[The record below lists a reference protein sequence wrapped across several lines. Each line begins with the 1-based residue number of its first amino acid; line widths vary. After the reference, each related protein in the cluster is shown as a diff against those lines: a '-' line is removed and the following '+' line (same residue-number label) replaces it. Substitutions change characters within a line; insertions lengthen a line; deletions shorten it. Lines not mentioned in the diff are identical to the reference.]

1 VDRSQQEA
9 VAFFMVRNI
18 KGGALMTIRKVGVV
32 GCGLMG
38 GGIAQ
43 TCAQS
48 GYETVVLEVNQQ
60 LLDKGIARI
69 HSAWDMLAGKDKL
82 THGQVDEY
90 RSRLHGALNL
100 EDFADCDL
108 VIEAVLENME
118 EKLRLFPAL
127 DRIVKPEALLLSNTS
142 SLNITQ
148 MGAVTKRPDKVCGLH
163 FFNPAPVMKLVEV
176 VKTIVSSE
184 DTIETVR
191 QFALSLGKTPV
202 VAKDTAGF
210 IVNFLLIPYLLA
222 AIRMLENGMASR
234 DDIDTAMKLG
244 CGYPMG
250 PFTLL
255 DYVGLDTTMWAAE
268 AIYEEYKDPL
278 YAPPPLLRRMVQSGM
293 YGRKNGKGFY
303 NYQ

>member
-1 VDRSQQEA
+1 MA
-9 VAFFMVRNI
+9 IRN
-18 KGGALMTIRKVGVV
+18 VGIV

-48 GYETVVLEVNQQ
+48 GYETVVREVNQE
-60 LLDKGIARI
+60 LLNKGMARI
-69 HSAWDMLAGKDKL
+69 YAAWDMMAGKGKL
-82 THGQVDEY
+82 TQAQVDEN
-90 RSRLHGALNL
+90 RRRLHGTLNL

-108 VIEAVLENME
+108 VIEAVIENME

-127 DRIVKPEALLLSNTS
+127 DRIVKPEGLLLTNTS
-142 SLNITQ
+142 SLNVTQ

-163 FFNPAPVMKLVEV
+163 FFNPAPVMKLVEIV
-176 VKTIVSSE
+176 RTISTSDE
-184 DTIETVR
+184 TIDTVR
-191 QFALSLGKTPV
+191 QFAISLGKTPV
-202 VAKDTAGF
+202 LAKDTAGF

-222 AIRMLENGMASR
+222 AIRMLENGQASR

-255 DYVGLDTTMWAAE
+255 DYVGLDTTLWAAE

-293 YGRKNGKGFY
+293 YGKKSGRGFY
-303 NYQ
+303 DY

>member
-1 VDRSQQEA
+1 MA
-9 VAFFMVRNI
+9 
-18 KGGALMTIRKVGVV
+18 IRKVGVV

-48 GYETVVLEVNQQ
+48 GYEVVVREVNQQ
-60 LLDKGIARI
+60 LLDKGLARI
-69 HSAWDMLAGKDKL
+69 YDAWNTMASKGKL
-82 THGQVDEY
+82 TQGQVDEN
-90 RSRLHGALNL
+90 RARLHGTVNM

-127 DRIVKPEALLLSNTS
+127 DRILKPEALLLSNTS
-142 SLNITQ
+142 SLSVTQ
-148 MGAVTKRPDKVCGLH
+148 MGAVTKRADKICGLH
-163 FFNPAPVMKLVEV
+163 FFNPAPVMKLVEIV
-176 VKTIVSSE
+176 QTISSSQA
-184 DTIETVR
+184 TIDTVR
-191 QFALSLGKTPV
+191 QFATSLGKTPV
-202 VAKDTAGF
+202 LAKDTAGF

-278 YAPPPLLRRMVQSGM
+278 YAPPPLLRRMVASGM
-293 YGRKNGKGFY
+293 YGKKSGKGFY
-303 NYQ
+303 EY

>member
-1 VDRSQQEA
+1 
-9 VAFFMVRNI
+9 MN
-18 KGGALMTIRKVGVV
+18 IRKVGVV

-48 GYETVVLEVNQQ
+48 GYETIVREINQP
-60 LLDKGIARI
+60 LLDKGMARI
-69 HSAWDMLAGKDKL
+69 YSAWDTMANKGKL
-82 THGQVDEY
+82 TQGQVDEN
-90 RSRLHGALNL
+90 RARLHGTL
-100 EDFADCDL
+100 EMAGFADCDL

-127 DRIVKPEALLLSNTS
+127 DKILKPEALLLSNTS
-142 SLNITQ
+142 SLNVTQ
-148 MGAVTKRPDKVCGLH
+148 MGAVTKRADKVCGLH
-163 FFNPAPVMKLVEV
+163 FFNPAPVMKLVELV
-176 VKTIVSSE
+176 QTIATSPE
-184 DTIETVR
+184 TIEEVR
-191 QFALSLGKTPV
+191 KFAISLDKTPV
-202 VAKDTAGF
+202 LAKDTAGF

-278 YAPPPLLRRMVQSGM
+278 YAPPPLLRRMVISGM
-293 YGRKNGKGFY
+293 LGRKSGKGFY
-303 NYQ
+303 TYE

>member
-1 VDRSQQEA
+1 MA
-9 VAFFMVRNI
+9 
-18 KGGALMTIRKVGVV
+18 IRKVGVV

-48 GYETVVLEVNQQ
+48 GYETVVREINQP
-60 LLDKGIARI
+60 LLDKGLARI
-69 HSAWDMLAGKDKL
+69 YGAWDTMASKGKL
-82 THGQVDEY
+82 TSAQVDES
-90 RSRLHGALNL
+90 RSRLHGTL
-100 EDFADCDL
+100 EMADFADCDL
-108 VIEAVLENME
+108 IIEAVLENMQ

-127 DRIVKPEALLLSNTS
+127 DAILKLDALILSNTS
-142 SLNITQ
+142 SLSVTQ

-176 VKTIVSSE
+176 VQTISTSQE
-184 DTIETVR
+184 TIDMVK
-191 QFALSLGKTPV
+191 QFAISLGKTPV
-202 VAKDTAGF
+202 LAKDTAGF

-222 AIRMLENGMASR
+222 AIHMLENGLATR
-234 DDIDTAMKLG
+234 DDIDNAMKLG

-268 AIYEEYKDPL
+268 AIYEEFKDPL
-278 YAPPPLLRRMVQSGM
+278 YAPPPLLRRMVVSGM
-293 YGRKNGKGFY
+293 LGKKSGKGFY
-303 NYQ
+303 DYR

>member
-1 VDRSQQEA
+1 MA
-9 VAFFMVRNI
+9 
-18 KGGALMTIRKVGVV
+18 IRKFGVV

-48 GYETVVLEVNQQ
+48 GYETVVREVNQE
-60 LLDKGIARI
+60 LLDKGMARI
-69 HSAWDMLAGKDKL
+69 YAAWDMMAGKGKL
-82 THGQVDEY
+82 TQAQVDEN
-90 RSRLHGALNL
+90 RRRLHGTLNL
-100 EDFADCDL
+100 EDFDDCDL
-108 VIEAVLENME
+108 VIEAVIENME

-127 DRIVKPEALLLSNTS
+127 DHIVKPEALLLTNTS
-142 SLNITQ
+142 SLNVTQ

-163 FFNPAPVMKLVEV
+163 FFNPAPVMKLVEIV
-176 VKTIVSSE
+176 RTISTSDE
-184 DTIETVR
+184 TIDTVR
-191 QFALSLGKTPV
+191 QFAISLGKTPV
-202 VAKDTAGF
+202 LAKDTAGF

-222 AIRMLENGMASR
+222 AIRMLENGQASR

-255 DYVGLDTTMWAAE
+255 DYVGLDTTLWAAE

-293 YGRKNGKGFY
+293 YGKKSGRGFY
-303 NYQ
+303 DY

>member
-1 VDRSQQEA
+1 
-9 VAFFMVRNI
+9 
-18 KGGALMTIRKVGVV
+18 MTIRKVGVV

-48 GYETVVLEVNQQ
+48 GYKVVVREVNQE
-60 LLDKGIARI
+60 LLDKGLARI
-69 HSAWDMLAGKDKL
+69 YSTWNTMATKGKL
-82 THGQVDEY
+82 TNGQIDEN
-90 RSRLHGALNL
+90 RSRLHGTINL

-108 VIEAVLENME
+108 VIEAVIENME

-127 DRIVKPEALLLSNTS
+127 DRIVKHEGILLSNTS
-142 SLNITQ
+142 SLNVTQ
-148 MGAVTKRPDKVCGLH
+148 MGAVTRRSEKVGGLH

-176 VKTIVSSE
+176 VQTISTSE
-184 DTIETVR
+184 DTIETVK
-191 QFALSLGKTPV
+191 QFAISLGKTPV
-202 VAKDTAGF
+202 LAKDTAGF
-210 IVNFLLIPYLLA
+210 IVNFLLIPYLIA
-222 AIRMLENGMASR
+222 AIRMMENGQASR
-234 DDIDTAMKLG
+234 DDIDNAMKLG

-255 DYVGLDTTMWAAE
+255 DYVGLDTTLWAAD

-293 YGRKNGKGFY
+293 YGKKSGRGFY
-303 NYQ
+303 DYQ

>member
-1 VDRSQQEA
+1 MA
-9 VAFFMVRNI
+9 
-18 KGGALMTIRKVGVV
+18 IRKVGVV

-38 GGIAQ
+38 AGIAQ

-48 GYETVVLEVNQQ
+48 GYETIVREINQQ
-60 LLDKGIARI
+60 FLDKGTTRI
-69 HSAWDMLAGKDKL
+69 TSAWDTMASKGKI
-82 THGQVDEY
+82 TQGQVDEN
-90 RSRLHGALNL
+90 RARLHGTLDLA
-100 EDFADCDL
+100 DFADCDL
-108 VIEAVLENME
+108 VIEAVIENME

-127 DRIVKPEALLLSNTS
+127 DNVLKPEALLLTNTS
-142 SLNITQ
+142 SLNVTQ

-163 FFNPAPVMKLVEV
+163 FFNPAPVMKLVEIV
-176 VKTIVSSE
+176 QTISTSDE
-184 DTIETVR
+184 TIETVR
-191 QFALSLGKTPV
+191 QFAISLSKTPV
-202 VAKDTAGF
+202 LAKDRAGF

-222 AIRMLENGMASR
+222 AVRMLENGQASR

-255 DYVGLDTTMWAAE
+255 DYVGLDTRLWAAE

-278 YAPPPLLRRMVQSGM
+278 YAPPPLLRRMVLSGM
-293 YGRKNGKGFY
+293 YGKKSGKGFY

>member
-1 VDRSQQEA
+1 MGKKYQR
-9 VAFFMVRNI
+9 R
-18 KGGALMTIRKVGVV
+18 MTNDYTKSLCCRGWAD
-32 GCGLMG
+32 G

-48 GYETVVLEVNQQ
+48 GYETLVREVNQQ
-60 LLDKGIARI
+60 VLDKGLARI
-69 HSAWDMLAGKDKL
+69 QSNWDMLAGKGKM
-82 THGQVDEY
+82 TQGQVDEY
-90 RSRLHGALNL
+90 RSRLHGTVNM

-108 VIEAVLENME
+108 VIEAVIENME

-127 DRIVKPEALLLSNTS
+127 DKILKPGALILSNTS
-142 SLNITQ
+142 SLSVTQ

-163 FFNPAPVMKLVEV
+163 FFNPAPVMKLVEIV
-176 VKTIVSSE
+176 RTISTSE
-184 DTIETVR
+184 ETIETVR
-191 QFALSLGKTPV
+191 QFAISLGKTPV
-202 VAKDTAGF
+202 LAKDTAGF

-222 AIRMLENGMASR
+222 AIRMLENGQATR

-268 AIYEEYKDPL
+268 AIYDEYKDPL
-278 YAPPPLLRRMVQSGM
+278 YAPPPLLRRMVASGM
-293 YGRKNGKGFY
+293 YGKKSGKGFY
-303 NYQ
+303 DYQQG

>member
-1 VDRSQQEA
+1 MA
-9 VAFFMVRNI
+9 
-18 KGGALMTIRKVGVV
+18 IRRVGVV

-48 GYETVVLEVNQQ
+48 GYETVVREVNQE

-69 HSAWDMLAGKDKL
+69 NSAWDMLVSKGKI
-82 THGQVDEY
+82 TQGQADEY
-90 RSRLHGALNL
+90 RSRLRGTLNL
-100 EDFADCDL
+100 EEFAECDL
-108 VIEAVLENME
+108 VIEAVIENME

-127 DRIVKPEALLLSNTS
+127 DHIVKPEGLLLTNTS
-142 SLNITQ
+142 SLNVTQ

-163 FFNPAPVMKLVEV
+163 FFNPAPVMKLVEIV
-176 VKTIVSSE
+176 RTISTSDVTVE
-184 DTIETVR
+184 QVR

-202 VAKDTAGF
+202 VARDTAGF

-293 YGRKNGKGFY
+293 FGKKSGRGFY
-303 NYQ
+303 DYR

>member
-1 VDRSQQEA
+1 MA
-9 VAFFMVRNI
+9 TF
-18 KGGALMTIRKVGVV
+18 RKVGVV

-48 GYETVVLEVNQQ
+48 GYETIVREVNQQ
-60 LLDKGIARI
+60 LLDKGLARI
-69 HSAWDMLAGKDKL
+69 HSAWDSLVNKGKMSQ
-82 THGQVDEY
+82 GQAEEN
-90 RSRLHGALNL
+90 RARLRGTLNL

-108 VIEAVLENME
+108 VIESVIEQME

-127 DRIVKPEALLLSNTS
+127 DRILRPEALILSNTS

-148 MGAVTKRPDKVCGLH
+148 MAAVTKRPDKVCGLH
-163 FFNPAPVMKLVEV
+163 FFNPVPAMKLVEI
-176 VKTIVSSE
+176 VKTISTSQETIDTVS
-184 DTIETVR
+184 
-191 QFALSLGKTPV
+191 QFALSLGKTAV
-202 VAKDTAGF
+202 IAKDTAGF

-222 AIRMLENGMASR
+222 AIRMLENGTATR

-255 DYVGLDTTMWAAE
+255 DYIGLDTTMWAAE
-268 AIYEEYKDPL
+268 AIYDEYKDPL
-278 YAPPPLLRRMVQSGM
+278 YAPPPMLRRMVNAGM
-293 YGRKNGKGFY
+293 LGRKAGRGFY
-303 NYQ
+303 QY